1 MEGGGFAVPRHGDTC
16 EDRLLLAPRDRS
28 PSQLDQPLAALQ
40 PLLKRELLN
49 EIIFVQAPPGEDFG
63 PQLNSL
69 RQCTARR
76 RQIHRR

>member
-1 MEGGGFAVPRHGDTC
+1 
-16 EDRLLLAPRDRS
+16 
-28 PSQLDQPLAALQ
+28 
-40 PLLKRELLN
+40 LLKRELLN